1 MEKLFYLKANRILGH
16 HFIRGNILLLSLIP
30 FISIWSLPT
39 RAQVGLIERR
49 NSSGSQQTF
58 SYQIRSTFGTSTSA
72 TATGNMTADAEA
84 VVIVKPG
91 SITTNKIGDGEG
103 NASAVFVAT
112 PTGAN
117 ADLTGITGENRYEL
131 DAGTYFRSYVKTRD
145 PNIQY
150 EGTSTGSSS
159 AYVIQSTTLTIEQ
172 GTNQFVN
179 TFQQVF

>member
-1 MEKLFYLKANRILGH
+1 MVLASDWN
-16 HFIRGNILLLSLIP
+16 
-30 FISIWSLPT
+30 LPVK
-39 RAQVGLIERR
+39 AQVGLIERR

-84 VVIVKPG
+84 VVVVKPG
-91 SITTNKIGDGEG
+91 SITTNKIGNAEG
-103 NASAVFVAT
+103 NASAVFIAT

-117 ADLTGITGENRYEL
+117 ADLKGITGENRYEL
-131 DAGTYFRSYVKTRD
+131 DSGTYFRSSVKTRD